1 MPTFRVSKVNGQST
15 TKYLAVIDAVN
26 DRTTTGW
33 EDMEYGFWVNSDGE
47 LVRKAVKFLQEG
59 SATVVT
65 NFSGWGK
72 DNKVAV
78 PLLAEASPK

>member
-1 MPTFRVSKVNGQST
+1 MLPR
-15 TKYLAVIDAVN
+15 
-26 DRTTTGW
+26 
-33 EDMEYGFWVNSDGE
+33 NSDGE

-59 SATVVT
+59 SATVVA

-78 PLLAEASPK
+78 PLLAEASPKQEIMKRPGFLLPASA